1 MIPVIHG
8 VKDSIIG
15 MDEFLVKCPA
25 CEAHQ
30 WADVMVISNYAH
42 IYYLPLFPVD
52 KAANVICQNCGLRRY
67 NISFNKTL
75 ISDYDEVK
83 KGFRHPWINYSGI
96 TLIAALI
103 AGTIISLILNQQ

>member
-1 MIPVIHG
+1 MLPVFHG
-8 VKDSIIG
+8 VKDTIIG

-25 CEAHQ
+25 CEAHH

-42 IYYLPLFPVD
+42 IYYFPLFPID

-67 NISFNKTL
+67 NVSFNKTL

-83 KGFRHPWINYSGI
+83 KRFRHPWINFSGI
-96 TLIAALI
+96 AVAVALI
-103 AGTIISLILNQQ
+103 TAIIIRLVLN